1 MENRIYGYTRV
12 SSKGQNLDR
21 GIETI
26 KTFCKEHG
34 LDIKDRDIF
43 TDKQTGKNF
52 NREQYI
58 TMKNSMRSGD
68 VLVIPEYDRL
78 GRANETVDELR
89 FFKKIGVSV
98 YFVDIPTTYIAVQ
111 SDDEFT
117 KRIYDFI
124 NDTLISVFQLLAT
137 TELERKKKR
146 QMEGIAAKKKRG
158 EWEDYGRPRRMS
170 KEDFAERYKAVED
183 GEKKTTE
190 LMRELGLPQETYYRY
205 VREYKTKKS

>member
-1 MENRIYGYTRV
+1 MENRVYGYTRV

-26 KTFCKEHG
+26 KSFCNEHG

-52 NREQYI
+52 EREQYI
-58 TMKNSMRSGD
+58 IMKNSMRRGD

-89 FFKKIGVSV
+89 FFKKIGVTV
-98 YFVDIPTTYIAVQ
+98 YFVDIPTTYVSVQ
-111 SDDEFT
+111 SNDEFT
-117 KRIYDFI
+117 KRIYEFI

-146 QMEGIAAKKKRG
+146 QMEGIAAKKNRG
-158 EWEDYGRPRRMS
+158 EWDDYGRPRRMS
-170 KEDFAERYKAVED
+170 KEEFAERYKEVEN
-183 GEKKTTE
+183 GEKSTMT
-190 LMRELGLPQETYYRY
+190 LMRELGLSQGTYFRY
-205 VREYKTKKS
+205 VREYREEK